1 MSYDFGIGKKLLN
14 KMQNAQTIKER
25 MDNFNYI
32 KVKNIGTSNNII
44 KREKRQVINWEKV
57 LTRCITE

>member
-1 MSYDFGIGKKLLN
+1 MPYDFGIGKKLLN

-57 LTRCITE
+57 LTKCITE

>member
-1 MSYDFGIGKKLLN
+1 MFYDFGIGKKLLN

-44 KREKRQVINWEKV
+44 NREKRQVINWEKV
-57 LTRCITE
+57 LTKCITE